1 MEAYLFHD
9 VPYDYI
15 EFPKSNH
22 GMYNDP
28 DKLQE
33 FLEKSLEY
41 AERYFAAW
49 PAWTAAEELCQI
61 DTIPPTRVRR

>member
-1 MEAYLFHD
+1 MNQKYYLMGAYILHN

-41 AERYFAAW
+41 AERYF
-49 PAWTAAEELCQI
+49 T
-61 DTIPPTRVRR
+61 D